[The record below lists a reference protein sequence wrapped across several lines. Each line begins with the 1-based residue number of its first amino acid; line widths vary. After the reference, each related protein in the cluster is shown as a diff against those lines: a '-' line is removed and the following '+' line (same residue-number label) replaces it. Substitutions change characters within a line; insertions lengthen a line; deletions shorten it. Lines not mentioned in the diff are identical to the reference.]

1 MSGRKTLTK
10 DAAEHNV
17 GPGIQLSKEQLAILA
32 DTGDIVDSSPCAYI
46 MTNNAIFQSDGID
59 SFDSDY
65 DEVST
70 AQATFMDC
78 EQQAFID
85 DSNNEFTSKSNMISY
100 EQYLKENKSQVV
112 HSTPSPANQDSMI
125 MSVIEQMSNQVA
137 KCNAEYKENQI
148 INESLTAELEIYKE
162 RIKTFKQRP
171 NVDLS
176 SREKLINSQMD
187 DMIRDILAL
196 KQEIDS
202 LKQTLSNQIKEKESL
217 LQTFNV
223 FKIESKE
230 KESKYKDK
238 EIDLE
243 KKINELDN
251 IVYKMGSVISRK
263 HDVISVTDEEE
274 TLILEECS
282 VDKKLFE
289 IEKKE
294 LKLENERLL
303 EHIICQDVVNIVMHA
318 DVKYVNVLHVQN
330 TFLDDNIA
338 LDVLKMENDRFN

>member
-1 MSGRKTLTK
+1 
-10 DAAEHNV
+10 
-17 GPGIQLSKEQLAILA
+17 
-32 DTGDIVDSSPCAYI
+32 
-46 MTNNAIFQSDGID
+46 
-59 SFDSDY
+59 
-65 DEVST
+65 
-70 AQATFMDC
+70 
-78 EQQAFID
+78 
-85 DSNNEFTSKSNMISY
+85 
-100 EQYLKENKSQVV
+100 
-112 HSTPSPANQDSMI
+112 MI

-148 INESLTAELEIYKE
+148 INESLTAELERYKE

-176 SREKLINSQMD
+176 SREKLIDSQMD

-223 FKIESKE
+223 FKNESKE

-251 IVYKMGSVISRK
+251 LSIKWSEHPNDTQTSVRVEVPKELPKVSL
-263 HDVISVTDEEE
+263 VITSVKRLKNHLASFDKAVKVRTTPDAITARSWGFEHTKKVFDDEFIPFKNSLQ
-274 TLILEECS
+274 TLVKDFENGLLNELNEVITIFNQIKAVVDQCS

-294 LKLENERLL
+294 LKHENERLL

-318 DVKYVNVLHVQN
+318 DVKSVNVLHV
-330 TFLDDNIA
+330 
-338 LDVLKMENDRFN
+338 